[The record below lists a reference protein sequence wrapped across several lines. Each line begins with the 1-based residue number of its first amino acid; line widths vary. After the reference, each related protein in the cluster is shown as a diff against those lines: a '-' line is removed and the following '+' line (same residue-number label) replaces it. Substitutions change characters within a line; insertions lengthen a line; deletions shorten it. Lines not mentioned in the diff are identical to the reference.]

1 MKWLTRLL
9 STVDYDNIT
18 DEVTLTLL
26 HKKILRQKKVL
37 RRLYENYYRRHLSLL
52 TTEMDY
58 HTYPIL
64 EIGAGGGFFK
74 EACPSAITSDVLPL
88 DSNDIVFSAT
98 RIPLKAETISNIV
111 LLNVLHHINSPFEFF
126 SEAERVLVRGG
137 RLIMTE
143 PQIGLLSYIIHK
155 YVNHEPCDY
164 HTNTLSLKE
173 YGYLKNANTALPS
186 LIFHKRNKQFHD
198 SFPNLKIVGIQYHTL
213 LSYLLSGG
221 LRYRSLIPTNLLNVV
236 LQVDKM
242 IEKFGRLFTIMMTVI
257 LQKQR

>member
-111 LLNVLHHINSPFEFF
+111 LLNVLHHINRPFEFF
-126 SEAERVLVRGG
+126 SEAERV
-137 RLIMTE
+137 
-143 PQIGLLSYIIHK
+143 HK
-155 YVNHEPCDY
+155 SRDNAQSSCNHSRY
-164 HTNTLSLKE
+164 KFNS
-173 YGYLKNANTALPS
+173 
-186 LIFHKRNKQFHD
+186 RNSNIAVK
-198 SFPNLKIVGIQYHTL
+198 LTC
-213 LSYLLSGG
+213 
-221 LRYRSLIPTNLLNVV
+221 
-236 LQVDKM
+236 
-242 IEKFGRLFTIMMTVI
+242 VI
-257 LQKQR
+257 TTSKTGVCL